1 MEVWVQILRKLG
13 TNIVTVGEWGG
24 GWGGKGEGQCKE
36 RLDLQGSDASLN
48 TSETGLHW

>member
-24 GWGGKGEGQCKE
+24 DGGARGRGSVKKDWICKDPM
-36 RLDLQGSDASLN
+36 LL
-48 TSETGLHW
+48 